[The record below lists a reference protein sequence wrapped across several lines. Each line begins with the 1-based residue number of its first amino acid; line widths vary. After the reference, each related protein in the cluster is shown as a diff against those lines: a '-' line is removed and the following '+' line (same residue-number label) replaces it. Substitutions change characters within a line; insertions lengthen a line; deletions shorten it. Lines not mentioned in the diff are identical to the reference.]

1 MYIIVPMHACKAHMG
16 VAVIHKV
23 MCHQSASLASPVQ
36 SLQSITAYDIPVD
49 TCVPIILCTLN
60 TKATAIIALKE
71 LPLLQIM
78 GKVEVVPGDL
88 AQPQC
93 GISPGNQKRLLP
105 EVHYV
110 IHAAA
115 SIQFDNPIHTDLTL
129 SYVATKTIADF
140 AAKVMCLQLCRA
152 FFHDACSGPVHR
164 NPYNGTLTCSDDTD
178 YRFQI
183 TVMLHARCMMAKQ
196 TPCMTL

>member
-1 MYIIVPMHACKAHMG
+1 MVFIDVVRCQ
-16 VAVIHKV
+16 HK
-23 MCHQSASLASPVQ
+23 
-36 SLQSITAYDIPVD
+36 
-49 TCVPIILCTLN
+49 
-60 TKATAIIALKE
+60 KATAVTRCLSRKE

-93 GISPGNQKRLLP
+93 GISPENQERLLP

-140 AAKVMCLQLCRA
+140 AAKVMCPHVCGAFSMMHVHCLCPKT
-152 FFHDACSGPVHR
+152 HVPV
-164 NPYNGTLTCSDDTD
+164 L
-178 YRFQI
+178 
-183 TVMLHARCMMAKQ
+183 
-196 TPCMTL
+196 

>member
-1 MYIIVPMHACKAHMG
+1 
-16 VAVIHKV
+16 
-23 MCHQSASLASPVQ
+23 
-36 SLQSITAYDIPVD
+36 
-49 TCVPIILCTLN
+49 
-60 TKATAIIALKE
+60 
-71 LPLLQIM
+71 M

-93 GISPGNQKRLLP
+93 GLSPENQKRLLP

-140 AAKVMCLQLCRA
+140 AAKVTFPHFCWALSKMIYMAFAQKPMCRHFDLQ
-152 FFHDACSGPVHR
+152 
-164 NPYNGTLTCSDDTD
+164 
-178 YRFQI
+178 
-183 TVMLHARCMMAKQ
+183 
-196 TPCMTL
+196 

>member
-1 MYIIVPMHACKAHMG
+1 MYFSYAVRLIPKA
-16 VAVIHKV
+16 
-23 MCHQSASLASPVQ
+23 
-36 SLQSITAYDIPVD
+36 
-49 TCVPIILCTLN
+49 
-60 TKATAIIALKE
+60 KALVHSSSRKE
-71 LPLLQIM
+71 LPLPQIM

-93 GISPGNQKRLLP
+93 GISPENQNRLLP

-140 AAKVMCLQLCRA
+140 AAKVTFPHLCWALQ
-152 FFHDACSGPVHR
+152 
-164 NPYNGTLTCSDDTD
+164 
-178 YRFQI
+178 
-183 TVMLHARCMMAKQ
+183 
-196 TPCMTL
+196 

>member
-1 MYIIVPMHACKAHMG
+1 MIVAMHTCMQSEYGHCSHTQGDMSSICQPLQSS
-16 VAVIHKV
+16 AVIRGHDRTQYPCRQTYFKDLV
-23 MCHQSASLASPVQ
+23 RRQ
-36 SLQSITAYDIPVD
+36 Y
-49 TCVPIILCTLN
+49 N
-60 TKATAIIALKE
+60 EATAVTRSLSRKE

-93 GISPGNQKRLLP
+93 GISPENQERLLP

-115 SIQFDNPIHTDLTL
+115 SIQFDNPIHIDLAL

-140 AAKVMCLQLCRA
+140 AAKVMCPKLCGA
-152 FFHDACSGPVHR
+152 FFMMHVHGLRSGTH
-164 NPYNGTLTCSDDTD
+164 
-178 YRFQI
+178 
-183 TVMLHARCMMAKQ
+183 MLA
-196 TPCMTL
+196 L